1 MSTILDLQ
9 KPEDLATAKSLVIAV
24 RGQNPGEP
32 VLVTYGYLNQVLI
45 YEAAGVVARF
55 PRDPRAAAGLAREA
69 ENLQK
74 IATVN
79 LPVAVPRFLQFSE
92 DPTWMLTTYIPG
104 IAHSRVDI
112 TSWSE
117 AQKQTLGTD
126 LADFLF
132 RLHTGLDTA
141 QWSQQDS
148 LLSQFEKDIYEC
160 SQKDEQHAVA
170 LKELSILK
178 DMIAR
183 SPAPQSVLYGD
194 IHGANLIFDEN
205 LKLVGV
211 VDFADMH
218 IGTVYEE
225 LRRVYMMDPVI
236 FEAAKKQYESKTAE
250 TIDES
255 LVRQWAIVHELA
267 VLCRH
272 ADEPSYPSIP
282 RARTHLQEWQ
292 IL

>member
-9 KPEDLATAKSLVIAV
+9 KPEDLATAKSLVVTA

-55 PRDPRAAAGLAREA
+55 PRDSGAAERLRLEA
-69 ENLQK
+69 ENLEK

-79 LPVAVPRFLQFSE
+79 LPVTVPRFLHLSTE
-92 DPTWMLTTYIPG
+92 PTWLLTTYVPG

-112 TSWSE
+112 TSWTE
-117 AQKQTLGTD
+117 AQKQSLGTD

-132 RLHTGLDTA
+132 RLHTGLDVNS
-141 QWSQQDS
+141 WRQQDS

-160 SQKDEQHAVA
+160 PERDQQHSVA
-170 LKELSILK
+170 LKELSSLK

-183 SPAPQSVLYGD
+183 SPTPESVLYGD
-194 IHGANLIFDEN
+194 VHGANLIFDTT

-218 IGTVYEE
+218 VGTVYEE
-225 LRRVYMMDPVI
+225 LRRVYMMDKVI
-236 FEAAKKQYESKTAE
+236 FEAAKTQYESRTAE
-250 TIDES
+250 NIDET

-272 ADEPSYPSIP
+272 ANEPDYPSIP
-282 RARTHLQEWQ
+282 RAKAHLHEWQ
-292 IL
+292 VL